1 MFYEKYLE
9 YKKKYINLKNL
20 LNIQGGYINKK
31 SIKQELYK
39 IYLDNISPALGTSF
53 RSDRRRM
60 LKNLIYKI
68 LKKNDVKNYY
78 LLQQM
83 IIKLKANNIN
93 IIIIKIKKDNGTYE
107 ELIKI
112 NYVLKNNINKKNL
125 TNISPFSKVLEE
137 KLKLLQNQEYKFL
150 NGVFILNNKI
160 KNNYTYPY
168 NNKDERITEFMHKY
182 KKDFNN
188 FSKSNFNIKNNNF

>member
-93 IIIIKIKKDNGTYE
+93 IIIIKI
-107 ELIKI
+107 